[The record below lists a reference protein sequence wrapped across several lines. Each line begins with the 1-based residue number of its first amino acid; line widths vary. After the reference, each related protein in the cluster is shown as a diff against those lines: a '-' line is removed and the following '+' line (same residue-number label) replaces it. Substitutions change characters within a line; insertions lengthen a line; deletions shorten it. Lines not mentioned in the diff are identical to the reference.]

1 MKQHRWTILSLIAAL
16 VILANLP
23 VKAEVLDKTKNIGGT
38 TVHYKVVLPK
48 NYDASKAYP
57 GVLAFGGG
65 PQTMNVVDSVI
76 ARNFRDEAEKRGYIV
91 VVPAAP
97 NDQLFFEGGERIFPE
112 FLKQILADYKI
123 QDNKFHIAGPSNGG
137 IAAFHVASLNPEY
150 FLSITAFPGY
160 LWEETPAHIQAISKM
175 CINMF
180 VGELDPM
187 GWQDS
192 DAEAGVG
199 VSRQRHDRAIYR
211 RKGTAPPFGNP
222 RGPERRPAV
231 RSVRKGQARL
241 RQMKRLLRRNLSVP
255 RCFSI
260 PNLSQSLLL
269 TFSNYRIKWRSMY
282 FDQLH
287 SKQMGTAPGTG
298 DCLRARGGQII
309 EKTDLD

>member
-16 VILANLP
+16 VIPAYIP

-48 NYDASKAYP
+48 DYDASKAYP

-65 PQTMNVVDSVI
+65 PQTMNVVDNVI

-112 FLKQILADYKI
+112 FVKQILTDYKI

-160 LWEETPAHIQAISKM
+160 LWEETPAHIQAISRM

-180 VGELDPM
+180 VGELDTNWSTKMQEQANQLRRQGLSVEISTEKDQGHVM
-187 GWQDS
+187 GTL
-192 DAEAGVG
+192 EGIGAG
-199 VSRQRHDRAIYR
+199 RLFDQ
-211 RKGTAPPFGNP
+211 F
-222 RGPERRPAV
+222 ER
-231 RSVRKGQARL
+231 ARL
-241 RQMKRLLRRNLSVP
+241 QPCGVK
-255 RCFSI
+255 
-260 PNLSQSLLL
+260 
-269 TFSNYRIKWRSMY
+269 
-282 FDQLH
+282 
-287 SKQMGTAPGTG
+287 
-298 DCLRARGGQII
+298 
-309 EKTDLD
+309 